1 MTHTTTF
8 SEMFSVDGDGYII
21 DTPGIKGFGTFDM
34 EEEEIGHYFPEIF
47 KVSADCK
54 YGNCTHRHEPGCAV
68 REAVEK
74 HLISESRYTSYLNML
89 EDKEEGKY
97 RAAY

>member
-1 MTHTTTF
+1 MHTTTF

-54 YGNCTHRHEPGCAV
+54 YGNCTHRHEPVCAV

>member
-1 MTHTTTF
+1 
-8 SEMFSVDGDGYII
+8 MFPVDGDGYII

-47 KVSADCK
+47 KVSSECK

-68 REAVEK
+68 HKAVEE

>member
-1 MTHTTTF
+1 VH
-8 SEMFSVDGDGYII
+8 
-21 DTPGIKGFGTFDM
+21 K
-34 EEEEIGHYFPEIF
+34 
-47 KVSADCK
+47 
-54 YGNCTHRHEPGCAV
+54 
-68 REAVEK
+68 AVEE